1 MKKVIAIVLALVVV
15 IGLVACAAGTNEE
28 TTVEE
33 TTAAAEMTVA
43 ATFVEA
49 FKAEAAKADAT
60 TNTIAT
66 ALSANE
72 TVAFMPMVQDMEA
85 GYLAGFDADITGFK
99 ACTAFMPMI
108 STIAFVSYVFELEAD
123 ADKDAFITTL
133 KDNANLRWNIC
144 TAAEEMLVETEGNF
158 VFFIMAPLSF
168 ETEEA
173 PAEDEVVEG
182 EVEGEIGGMEGE
194 LDGPAA
200 YDPEAETVADETEAV
215 EETVEE
221 TTAA

>member
-15 IGLVACAAGTNEE
+15 IGLVACATTGTEE
-28 TTVEE
+28 TTVADET
-33 TTAAAEMTVA
+33 TTAAADVTVA

-49 FKAEAAKADAT
+49 FKAEAAKEGAT
-60 TNTIAT
+60 ANTIAT

-85 GYLAGFDADITGFK
+85 GYLAGFDADITGFS

-108 STIAFVSYVFELEAD
+108 GTIPFVSYVFELAEDAD
-123 ADKDAFITTL
+123 ADAFVTTL

-144 TAAEEMLVETEGNF
+144 TAAEEMLVETAGNF

-168 ETEEA
+168 EQE
-173 PAEDEVVEG
+173 PAGEDVEG
-182 EVEGEIGGMEGE
+182 GEIGGMEGE

-200 YDPEAETVADETEAV
+200 FDPDAETVADE
-215 EETVEE
+215 ETTAEE
-221 TTAA
+221 TTVA

>member
-15 IGLVACAAGTNEE
+15 IGLVACATVGGNDE
-28 TTVEE
+28 TTTLEE
-33 TTAAAEMTVA
+33 TTAADATVA
-43 ATFVEA
+43 ATFAAA
-49 FKAEAAKADAT
+49 FKAEATKADAT

-66 ALSANE
+66 ALSTNE
-72 TVAFMPMVQDMEA
+72 LVAFMPMVQDMEA
-85 GYLAGFDADITGFK
+85 GYLAGFSADITGFK
-99 ACTAFMPMI
+99 AATAFVPMI
-108 STIAFVSYVFELEAD
+108 GTIPFVSYVFELEAD

-133 KDNANLRWNIC
+133 KDNADLRWNIC
-144 TAAEEMLVETEGNF
+144 TAAEEMVVETEGNF

-168 ETEEA
+168 EQ
-173 PAEDEVVEG
+173 PEDEGEVEG

-200 YDPEAETVADETEAV
+200 FDPEAETAADETVAEDT
-215 EETVEE
+215 TVEE

>member
-1 MKKVIAIVLALVVV
+1 MKKVIAIVLALIVV
-15 IGLVACAAGTNEE
+15 IGLVACATTGNNDE
-28 TTVEE
+28 TTTLEE
-33 TTAAAEMTVA
+33 TTAGEMTVA

-49 FKAEAAKADAT
+49 FKAEAVKEGAT
-60 TNTIAT
+60 ANTIAT
-66 ALSANE
+66 ALSTNE

-85 GYLAGFDADITGFK
+85 DAWLAGFDAETMTGYE

-108 STIAFVSYVFELEAD
+108 GTIPFVSYVFELAEGAD
-123 ADKDAFITTL
+123 VDAFKTTL
-133 KDNANLRWNIC
+133 SDNANLRWNIC
-144 TAAEEMLVETEGNF
+144 TAAEEMLIETEGNF

-168 ETEEA
+168 EQPEE
-173 PAEDEVVEG
+173 ETEG
-182 EVEGEIGGMEGE
+182 EVEGGDIAEDE

-200 YDPEAETVADETEAV
+200 FDPEAETVEDETVA

>member
-15 IGLVACAAGTNEE
+15 IGLVACAAGNNEE

-33 TTAAAEMTVA
+33 TTAADMTVA
-43 ATFVEA
+43 ATFAAA
-49 FKAEAAKADAT
+49 FKAEAAKEGAT

-85 GYLAGFDADITGFK
+85 DAWLAGFDAETMTGYE

-108 STIAFVSYVFELEAD
+108 GTIPFVSYVFELAEGAD
-123 ADKDAFITTL
+123 VDAFKTTL
-133 KDNANLRWNIC
+133 SDNANLRWNIC
-144 TAAEEMLVETEGNF
+144 TAAEEMVIETVDNF
-158 VFFIMAPLSF
+158 VFFIMAPLTF
-168 ETEEA
+168 EQ
-173 PAEDEVVEG
+173 P
-182 EVEGEIGGMEGE
+182 EVEEDMEAMDGEIGGMEGE
-194 LDGPAA
+194 VEGPAA
-200 YDPEAETVADETEAV
+200 FDPEAEVEA
-215 EETVEE
+215 EVEE

>member
-15 IGLVACAAGTNEE
+15 IGLVACATVGGNNDETTTLEE
-28 TTVEE
+28 TTG
-33 TTAAAEMTVA
+33 AATVA
-43 ATFVEA
+43 NTFAEA
-49 FKAEAAKADAT
+49 FKAEAAKEGAT
-60 TNTIAT
+60 TNVIAT

-72 TVAFMPMVQDMEA
+72 LVAFMPMVQDMEA

-108 STIAFVSYVFELEAD
+108 GTIPFVSYVFELEAD
-123 ADKDAFITTL
+123 ADKDAFVTTL

-144 TAAEEMLVETEGNF
+144 TAAEEMVVETEGNF
-158 VFFIMAPLSF
+158 VYFIMAPLSF
-168 ETEEA
+168 EQ
-173 PAEDEVVEG
+173 PEVEGEGEVEG
-182 EVEGEIGGMEGE
+182 EVEGGEIGGMEGE
-194 LDGPAA
+194 LEGPAA
-200 YDPEAETVADETEAV
+200 FDPEAETAA

>member
-15 IGLVACAAGTNEE
+15 IGLVACATVGGNNDE
-28 TTVEE
+28 TTTLEE
-33 TTAAAEMTVA
+33 TTAGAATVA
-43 ATFVEA
+43 NTFAEA
-49 FKAEAAKADAT
+49 FKAEAAKEGAT
-60 TNTIAT
+60 TNVIAT

-72 TVAFMPMVQDMEA
+72 LVAFMPMVQDMEA

-108 STIAFVSYVFELEAD
+108 GTIPFVSYVFELEAD

-144 TAAEEMLVETEGNF
+144 TAAEEMVVETEGNF
-158 VFFIMAPLSF
+158 VYFIMAPLSF
-168 ETEEA
+168 EQ
-173 PAEDEVVEG
+173 PEVEGEGEVEG

-194 LDGPAA
+194 LEGPAA
-200 YDPEAETVADETEAV
+200 FDPEAETA
-215 EETVEE
+215 EEDTTVEE

>member
-1 MKKVIAIVLALVVV
+1 MKKVIAILLALVVV
-15 IGLVACAAGTNEE
+15 IGLVACAAGNNEE
-28 TTVEE
+28 TTAEE
-33 TTAAAEMTVA
+33 TTAAAELTVA
-43 ATFVEA
+43 GTVAEA
-49 FKAEAAKADAT
+49 FKAEAAKEGAT
-60 TNTIAT
+60 TNAIAT

-72 TVAFMPMVQDMEA
+72 LVAFMPMVQDMEA
-85 GYLAGFDADITGFK
+85 GYFAGFDADITGFK
-99 ACTAFMPMI
+99 AATAFMPMI
-108 STIAFVSYVFELEAD
+108 GTIPFVSYVFELAAD
-123 ADKDAFITTL
+123 ADADAFITTL

-168 ETEEA
+168 EQPEE
-173 PAEDEVVEG
+173 DNVEG
-182 EVEGEIGGMEGE
+182 DIEGDVEGGIADDE

-200 YDPEAETVADETEAV
+200 FDPEAEVAV

>member
-15 IGLVACAAGTNEE
+15 IGLVACATTAGNDTE
-28 TTVEE
+28 T
-33 TTAAAEMTVA
+33 TTAAADMTVA

-49 FKAEAAKADAT
+49 FKAEAAKEGAT
-60 TNTIAT
+60 ANAIAT
-66 ALSANE
+66 ALSMNE

-85 GYLAGFDADITGFK
+85 GYLAGFDADITGFE

-108 STIAFVSYVFELEAD
+108 GTIPFVSYVFELAEGAD
-123 ADKDAFITTL
+123 ADAFITTL

-144 TAAEEMLVETEGNF
+144 TAAEEMLTATEGNF

-168 ETEEA
+168 EQPEAEE
-173 PAEDEVVEG
+173 DMEG
-182 EVEGEIGGMEGE
+182 EVEGGDIAEDE

-200 YDPEAETVADETEAV
+200 FDPDAETVEDETVA

>member
-1 MKKVIAIVLALVVV
+1 MKKIIAIVLALVVV
-15 IGLVACAAGTNEE
+15 LGLVACATVSNNEE

-33 TTAAAEMTVA
+33 TTAANATVA
-43 ATFVEA
+43 ATFAEV
-49 FKAEAAKADAT
+49 FKAEAAKEDAT
-60 TNTIAT
+60 ANTIAT
-66 ALSANE
+66 ALSMNE

-85 GYLAGFDADITGFK
+85 GYLAGFDADITGFE

-108 STIAFVSYVFELEAD
+108 GTIPFVSYVFELAAD
-123 ADKDAFITTL
+123 ADADAFVTTL

-168 ETEEA
+168 EQPEAEE
-173 PAEDEVVEG
+173 
-182 EVEGEIGGMEGE
+182 EVEGELEGEIAEDE

-200 YDPEAETVADETEAV
+200 YDPEAETAE
-215 EETVEE
+215 EE
-221 TTAA
+221 TTEAAA

>member
-15 IGLVACAAGTNEE
+15 IGLVACAATGNDDE
-28 TTVEE
+28 TTTLADE
-33 TTAAAEMTVA
+33 TTTAVAEATVA
-43 ATFVEA
+43 ATLAEA
-49 FKAEAAKADAT
+49 FKAEAAKEGAT

-66 ALSANE
+66 ALSTNAI
-72 TVAFMPMVQDMEA
+72 VAFMPMVQDMPE
-85 GYLAGFDADITGFK
+85 GYLAGFNADITGFA

-108 STIAFVSYVFELEAD
+108 GTIPFVSYVFELAEDAD
-123 ADKDAFITTL
+123 ADAFVTTL

-144 TAAEEMLVETEGNF
+144 TAAEEMLVETVGNK

-168 ETEEA
+168 EQEPVEEG
-173 PAEDEVVEG
+173 G
-182 EVEGEIGGMEGE
+182 EAGGMEGE

-200 YDPEAETVADETEAV
+200 FDPEAETA
-215 EETVEE
+215 EETTVAEE